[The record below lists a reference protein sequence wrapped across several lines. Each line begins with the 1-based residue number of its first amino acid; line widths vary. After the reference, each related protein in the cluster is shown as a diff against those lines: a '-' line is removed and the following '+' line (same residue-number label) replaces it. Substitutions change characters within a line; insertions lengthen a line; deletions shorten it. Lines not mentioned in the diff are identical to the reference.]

1 MFKRI
6 KVIIITIL
14 LVTLSTFITGCST
27 ADNNKIEEE
36 PINNALGAAIGDILT
51 YMVQSS
57 INEYIYSS
65 YEIED
70 IFNNDI
76 ENLEINNK
84 YVGTR
89 TNLKEGLNCI
99 YRYKSKKSQE
109 NYKILKASNI
119 EQNIIFYEEN
129 EDQELLIS
137 FFINLANIPDD
148 LVINKNLPLPE
159 YFISPVNIYVK
170 DGIIKLIRI
179 GEYKNL
185 NEITM
190 DKIYINRDTTTD

>member
-137 FFINLANIPDD
+137 FFINLTNIPDD